1 MQPRRNKY
9 QSENEVIQ
17 QKKLFRGRL
26 YFALGFAIVFFLILF
41 SRMTYLQ
48 WVNYDHYHAMSE
60 GNRISVEALPPV
72 RGKIYDRNNVLLA
85 DNQPV
90 FVLKFSKDKIHN
102 VDATFTLIKKLLP
115 NIPDRKLEKFY
126 QRLKVASKYRPI
138 YLPYSLDE
146 TEAAVFAAN
155 SYQFSGVTL
164 SGKLKRTYPF
174 GQVGV
179 HAIGYVGKINLREL
193 KKLNE
198 SDYQGT
204 DVIGKTGVERTYE
217 DLLHGK
223 PGLQQIETNA
233 RGKVIRK
240 LETEPA
246 TPGKDIQLTIDIRLQ
261 KYIEE
266 YLGNKKA
273 AVVVIDPKSGEIL
286 AYVSTPGYDPNLFVD
301 GISSKNY
308 SALLHNPYKPLI
320 NRVINGQYPPGSTI
334 KPFVALS
341 AIENGVISPY
351 KKIQDPGY
359 FDFKNH
365 RYRDWKRGGHGE
377 VDMNKAITES
387 CDTYFYELGLKMGIQ
402 MIHDDLY
409 PFGFGHQ
416 TGVDLHG
423 ESSGILPSKEWK
435 RETKNKPWFK
445 GETVIAAIGQ
455 GYFLATPIQL
465 AKAVAILANR
475 GKIITPHLLKGKEI
489 PTQEQIPIEKIS
501 NWEKVIKAMMDV
513 IHSYHG
519 TAHRYA
525 RGLPF
530 TMAGKTGT
538 AQVFSLG
545 KDEDY
550 DAKTVKK
557 SLRDHSLFIGFAP
570 VKKPKI
576 AISVIIENSSVKA
589 APVAVDIA
597 RYYLTQLHKDESYEN

>member
-1 MQPRRNKY
+1 MQPRRNNY
-9 QSENEVIQ
+9 QSENEVNQ
-17 QKKLFRGRL
+17 QKLLFRGRL
-26 YFALGFAIVFFLILF
+26 YFALGFVIVFFLVLF
-41 SRMTYLQ
+41 GRMSYLQ
-48 WVNYDHYHAMSE
+48 WLNYDHYHAMSE

-90 FVLKFSKDKIHN
+90 FALKFSKDKIDN
-102 VDATFTLIKKLLP
+102 IDATINLLKKLLP
-115 NIPDRKLEKFY
+115 DIPDSKLEKFY
-126 QRLKVASKYRPI
+126 NRLKVASKYRPI
-138 YLPYSLDE
+138 YLPYSLSE
-146 TEAAVFAAN
+146 SEASVFAAN

-164 SGKLKRTYPF
+164 TGKLKRIYPF
-174 GQVGV
+174 GPVAV
-179 HAIGYVGKINLREL
+179 HAIGYVGKINPAEV
-193 KKLNE
+193 KTLNE

-217 DLLHGK
+217 SVLHGK
-223 PGLQQIETNA
+223 PGLQQVETNA

-261 KYIEE
+261 KFIEE

-273 AVVVIDPKSGEIL
+273 AVVVIEPKTGEIL
-286 AYVSTPGYDPNLFVD
+286 AYVSSPGYDPNLFVD

-308 SALLHNPYKPLI
+308 SALLHNPYRPLI

-351 KKIQDPGY
+351 TKISDPGY

-365 RYRDWKRGGHGE
+365 RYRDWKRGGHGL

-387 CDTYFYELGLKMGIQ
+387 CDTYFYELSLKMGIQ

-409 PFGFGHQ
+409 PFGFGHT
-416 TGVDLHG
+416 TGIDLHG

-445 GETVIAAIGQ
+445 GETIIAAIGQ

-465 AKAVAILANR
+465 AKAVAIMANR
-475 GKIITPHLLKGKEI
+475 GKIITPHLLKGKDIE
-489 PTQEQIPIEKIS
+489 PQPQISIEKIS
-501 NWEKVIKAMMDV
+501 NWEKVIKGMMNV
-513 IHSYHG
+513 MSSYHG
-519 TAHRYA
+519 TAYRYA
-525 RGLPF
+525 KDLPF
-530 TMAGKTGT
+530 TIAGKTGT

-545 KDEDY
+545 DEDY
-550 DAKTVKK
+550 DEENIKKT
-557 SLRDHSLFIGFAP
+557 LRDHSLFIGFAP

-597 RYYLTQLHKDESYEN
+597 RYYLTQLHKDES